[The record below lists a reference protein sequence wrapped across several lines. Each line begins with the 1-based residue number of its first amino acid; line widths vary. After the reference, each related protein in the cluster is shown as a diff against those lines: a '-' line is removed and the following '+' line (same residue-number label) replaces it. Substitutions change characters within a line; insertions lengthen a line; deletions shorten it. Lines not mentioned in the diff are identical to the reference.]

1 MKREREKERESFS
14 EDSGGFTGAFLQ
26 DFKVEGHT

>member
-1 MKREREKERESFS
+1 MKRERERESFS

>member
-1 MKREREKERESFS
+1 MKRESERESFS